1 MKTSAGEGLPTGTVT
16 FLFTDV
22 AGSTA
27 LWEADPEAA
36 RTAMIRHDELTT
48 QSVAASGGVVVRPRG
63 EGDSHF
69 AVYDQ
74 APDAIAGAL
83 RIAEAQQAEPWATPR
98 PLEVRMAVHTGVAD
112 LREGDYYGPEVNR
125 CARLRG
131 LAHPGQILVSGTTA
145 ALVRGL
151 LPPKASLV
159 ELGWHRLRNV
169 AALEQVFQL
178 SHPSLPTD
186 FPHFAS
192 ADNDTHLPASLSSFV
207 GRNTETA
214 EVKRLVKLSRL
225 LTLTGS
231 GGVGK
236 SRLAFQVAADL
247 LAEYPDDAFIVD
259 LAPLSNPALVPQHV
273 LSALGVAEE
282 PGRSQVDTLV
292 AYLAGRRL
300 LLLLDGCEHL
310 LEACAALAEMILRS
324 CPHVRIL
331 ATSREPLR
339 IGGEMTWRVPSLS
352 IPDSVVVS
360 SSDDATR
367 FDAVSLFIE
376 RARQSKPDFAVDK
389 ANVGAVVQV
398 CRRLDGIP
406 LALELAAVRV
416 KVLSCEQIAERLDDR
431 FRLLTSGARDALP
444 RHQTLRAAVDWSY
457 DLLDDSERALFL
469 RLSVFQGGFA
479 IEAAEAVCSS
489 ARCETADVLD
499 QLARLVDKSL
509 ILVDERAG
517 RARYRLLETLRQYGM
532 ERLAAAG
539 EQDEVHGRLLSWALA
554 QAKRAEP
561 ELKGPNQ
568 SAFLDLLEDEHDNMR
583 AALTWAFGHLDA
595 GDGRQLSVLLSRFW
609 LVRGYLTEGR
619 HWLGLAL
626 AASPLS
632 STTPRDRA
640 KVLVAAST
648 LAWHQGDYAG
658 VGPLAE
664 EALQLS
670 RESGDTV
677 GIAEALCRLGE
688 LATMIGDHKKA
699 RSLFEE
705 SRAAWTES
713 GAMRGVIQS
722 MNVPLH
728 DLATIVLEEGDLD
741 RARDLFEEAL
751 AIAKEHG
758 NTTDVVF
765 HLSGLGNVARCRGD
779 HEAARALYEES
790 HQMAIGLGYKRMAA
804 FTLQY
809 MAGLAFTSGDHE
821 RASSIYREALGY
833 FGPARDELGIV
844 RCFEGLAKVAALT
857 GKFDRTSRLAGC
869 AEALRHAMRSPIPP
883 SELDDY
889 EWALKRARAGLGDDV
904 FEIARSE
911 GRRVEVEDAVRY
923 ALADS

>member
-1 MKTSAGEGLPTGTVT
+1 MGYAAEVLPTGTVT

-27 LWEADPEAA
+27 LWEADPEVA
-36 RTAMIRHDELTT
+36 RAAMIRHDLLTT
-48 QSVAASGGVVVRPRG
+48 RAVTASGGVLVRPRG

-69 AVYDQ
+69 AVFDHP
-74 APDAIAGAL
+74 ADAVGAAL
-83 RIAEAQQAEPWATPR
+83 RLAEAERAEPWRTAR
-98 PLEVRMAVHTGVAD
+98 PIEVRMAVHTGVAD
-112 LREGDYYGPEVNR
+112 LRDGDYYGPEVNR
-125 CARLRG
+125 CARLRS

-145 ALVRGL
+145 ALVRGC
-151 LPPKASLV
+151 LPPESSLI
-159 ELGWHRLRNV
+159 ELGWHRLRDV

-178 SHPSLPTD
+178 AHPALPAH
-186 FPHFAS
+186 FPHFAN
-192 ADNDTHLPASLSSFV
+192 ADTESHLPARLSSFV
-207 GRNTETA
+207 GRTAETA
-214 EVKRLVKLSRL
+214 EVKRLLKLSRL

-247 LAEYPDDAFIVD
+247 LADYPDDAFIID

-292 AYLAGRRL
+292 AHLAGRRL
-300 LLLLDGCEHL
+300 LLLFDGCEHL
-310 LEACAALAEMILRS
+310 LAACAALAEMILRM

-352 IPDSVVVS
+352 IPDALVVNAGE
-360 SSDDATR
+360 DAKR

-376 RARQSKPDFAVDK
+376 RARQSKPDFAVDGD
-389 ANVGAVVQV
+389 NVKAVVQV

-457 DLLDDSERALFL
+457 DLLDEHERALFL

-489 ARCETADVLD
+489 SQCERADVLD
-499 QLARLVDKSL
+499 QLSRLVDKSL

-539 EQDEVHGRLLSWALA
+539 EQDELHGRLLSWALA
-554 QAKRAEP
+554 QAERAEP

-568 SAFLDLLEDEHDNMR
+568 GAFLDLLEDEHDNMR
-583 AALTWAFGHLDA
+583 AALTWAFSHLDA
-595 GDGRQLSVLLSRFW
+595 GDGLRLSVLLSRFW

-619 HWLGLAL
+619 HWLGMAL
-626 AASPLS
+626 AAGS
-632 STTPRDRA
+632 SASATPSDRA
-640 KVLVAAST
+640 KALVAAST

-670 RESGDTV
+670 RESGDMAGV
-677 GIAEALCRLGE
+677 AEALCRLGE
-688 LATMIGDHKKA
+688 LATMTGDHQQA

-728 DLATIVLEEGDLD
+728 DLGTILLEDGDTD
-741 RARDLFEEAL
+741 RAGELFEEAL
-751 AIAKEHG
+751 TIAKEHG

-765 HLSGLGNVARCRGD
+765 HLSGLGHVARCRGD

-790 HQMAIGLGYKRMAA
+790 HEMAASLGYKRMAA

-809 MAGLAFTSGDHE
+809 MAGLAFTSGDLS
-821 RASSIYREALGY
+821 RAASTYREALAY
-833 FGPARDELGIV
+833 FGPARDELGIA
-844 RCFEGLAKVAALT
+844 RCLEGLAKVAALT
-857 GKFDRTSRLAGC
+857 GRFEKTSRLAGA
-869 AEALRHAMRSPIPP
+869 AEALRQAMHSPMPP
-883 SELDDY
+883 SEVDDY
-889 EWALKRARAGLGDDV
+889 EWALRRSRAGLGEDV
-904 FEIARSE
+904 FEAARGD
-911 GRRVEVEDAVRY
+911 GRRIELEDAVRY
-923 ALADS
+923 ALDDT

>member
-1 MKTSAGEGLPTGTVT
+1 MGTTAAELPTGTVT

-27 LWEADPEAA
+27 LWEADPEVA
-36 RTAMIRHDELTT
+36 RTAMIRHDVLTT
-48 QSVAASGGVVVRPRG
+48 EAVAASNGVLVRPRG

-69 AVYDQ
+69 SVFDHAANAVG
-74 APDAIAGAL
+74 AAL
-83 RIAEAQQAEPWATPR
+83 RIAEAQRTEPWRTAR
-98 PLEVRMAVHTGVAD
+98 PVEVRMAVHTGVAD
-112 LREGDYYGPEVNR
+112 LRDGDYYGAEVNR
-125 CARLRG
+125 CARLRS

-145 ALVRGL
+145 ALVRGS
-151 LPPKASLV
+151 LPPEASLI
-159 ELGWHRLRNV
+159 ELGWHRLRGV

-178 SHPSLPTD
+178 AHPALPAD

-192 ADNDTHLPASLSSFV
+192 ADTESHLPSRLSSFV
-207 GRNTETA
+207 GRTAETA
-214 EVKRLVKLSRL
+214 EVKRLLKLSRL

-247 LAEYPDDAFIVD
+247 LAEYPDDAFIID

-282 PGRSQVDTLV
+282 PGRSQVDTLL
-292 AYLAGRRL
+292 AHLAGRRL
-300 LLLLDGCEHL
+300 LLLFDGCEHL
-310 LEACAALAEMILRS
+310 LAACAALAEMILRT

-352 IPDSVVVS
+352 IPDTVVIS
-360 SSDDATR
+360 GGDDAKR

-376 RARQSKPDFAVDK
+376 RARQSKPDFAVDGG
-389 ANVGAVVQV
+389 NVKAVVQV

-457 DLLDDSERALFL
+457 DLLDEHERMLFL

-489 ARCETADVLD
+489 SQCATADVLD

-509 ILVDERAG
+509 ILVDERNG

-539 EQDEVHGRLLSWALA
+539 EQGELHGRLLSWALV
-554 QAKRAEP
+554 QAERAEP
-561 ELKGPNQ
+561 ELKGPKQ
-568 SAFLDLLEDEHDNMR
+568 GAFLDLLEDEHDNMR
-583 AALTWAFGHLDA
+583 AALTWAFSHLDA
-595 GDGRQLSVLLSRFW
+595 ADGLRLSVLLSRFW

-619 HWLGLAL
+619 HWLGKAL
-626 AASPLS
+626 AASS
-632 STTPRDRA
+632 SEAAIPSDRA
-640 KVLVAAST
+640 KALIAAST

-664 EALQLS
+664 EALLLS
-670 RESGDTV
+670 RELGDMV

-688 LATMIGDHKKA
+688 LATMTGDHQQA

-728 DLATIVLEEGDLD
+728 DLATIVLEDGDLD
-741 RARDLFEEAL
+741 RAGKLFEEAL

-765 HLSGLGNVARCRGD
+765 HLSGLGHVARRRGD
-779 HEAARALYEES
+779 HEASRALYEES
-790 HQMAIGLGYKRMAA
+790 HKMAASLGYTRMAA

-809 MAGLAFTSGDHE
+809 MAGLAFTSGDLS
-821 RASSIYREALGY
+821 RAASIYREALAY
-833 FGPARDELGIV
+833 FGPAHDELGIV
-844 RCFEGLAKVAALT
+844 RCLEGLAMVAALT
-857 GKFDRTSRLAGC
+857 GRFEKTSRLAGS
-869 AEALRHAMRSPIPP
+869 AEALRQAMHSPMPP
-883 SELDDY
+883 SEVDDY
-889 EWALKRARAGLGDDV
+889 EWALRRSRSGLGDDL
-904 FEIARSE
+904 FELARSE
-911 GRRVEVEDAVRY
+911 GRRTELEDAVRY
-923 ALADS
+923 ALDET